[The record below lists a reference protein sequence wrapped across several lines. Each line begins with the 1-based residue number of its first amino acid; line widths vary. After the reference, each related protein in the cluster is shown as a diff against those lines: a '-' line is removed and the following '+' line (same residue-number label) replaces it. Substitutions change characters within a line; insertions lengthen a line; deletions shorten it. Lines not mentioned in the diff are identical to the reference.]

1 LLLWKP
7 HAMCSYTCAMMLLST
22 LHAHQLWE
30 ASLLQKQAPQ
40 LQGDNM
46 KTKVPFQSAA
56 ST

>member
-1 LLLWKP
+1 
-7 HAMCSYTCAMMLLST
+7 MCSYTCAMMLLST

-46 KTKVPFQSAA
+46 KTKVSFQSAA